1 LLNQFFIKTGG
12 FIMNLSNYTIKAQET
27 IQAAQQLAFS
37 NGNPNIETNH
47 LLKVLLS
54 DVDSP
59 VAFLLKRNNVNIS
72 FVESK
77 MDESIAKLP
86 KIGSGE
92 PAQNISRDLSNAML
106 KANNILK
113 EFNDEFISTE
123 HLLLGLLQSNDD
135 VSKTLKAAG
144 VTEKGLVT
152 AIKDLRKGDSI
163 KSQTQETQLNNLNK
177 FAKNLNDMARQGKLD
192 PVIGRDEEIR
202 RTLHILTRRSKNN
215 PILVGEPGVGKT
227 AIVEGLAMRIIN
239 GDVPENLKSKI
250 IFALDM
256 GQLIAGAKY
265 KGEFEERLKGVVK
278 EVANSEGEI
287 ILFIDEI
294 HTLIGAGGGEG
305 AMDAAN
311 ILKPA
316 LARGELRAIGATTL
330 NEYQKY
336 FEKDKALERRFQKVM
351 INEPSLEDAISILRG
366 LKDRYETHHHV
377 RIKDEAIIAAVE
389 LSSRYITDRFLP
401 DKAIDLID
409 ESAAKLRLEMNSMPE
424 ELDKLER
431 QIRQLEIEREAIKRE
446 KDESLLKELNIEIS
460 NLSVE
465 RDTLKAKWNEE
476 KEIVEKI
483 QNTKASI
490 ETLKLE
496 ADQAERNGDYGKVA
510 EIRYGKIKDQE
521 LVMAEATLQLSTLS
535 SHSKRLM
542 KEEVDAED
550 IAENIAKATG
560 IPVAKMM
567 QSDRE
572 KLLHLEEELHQRVI
586 GQDEAI
592 AAVSDAIRRS
602 RAGLQDP
609 KKPIGSFIF
618 LGTTGVGKTEL
629 AKALAEYLFD
639 DESMMTRIDMSEY
652 QEKHTVSRLVGAPPG
667 YVGYDEGG
675 QLTEAVRRKPYSV
688 VLLDEIEK
696 AHPDVWNILLQV
708 LDDGR
713 LTDNKGR
720 VVNFKNTIIIMTSNI
735 GSHIIQDAFE
745 LIDESNVESVIE
757 KTKVEVMNLL
767 RATVRPE
774 FLNRVDEIIMFQ
786 PLLKTQI
793 MGIVK
798 IQLEGLRRMVA
809 DNGIQLNYSDY
820 LLEFLADQGFDPQ
833 FGARPLKRLIQK
845 LLVNSLSKKI
855 LAGEINKNSTV
866 LVDVFD
872 GVVVFRNEEII
883 K

>member
-1 LLNQFFIKTGG
+1 
-12 FIMNLSNYTIKAQET
+12 MNLNNFTIKAAEA
-27 IQAAQQLAFS
+27 IQQSQQIAYNS
-37 NGNPNIETNH
+37 QNSNIETEH
-47 LLKVLLS
+47 ILKALL
-54 DVDSP
+54 DQDESP
-59 VAFLLKRNNVNIS
+59 VEFLLKKNAVNVS
-72 FVESK
+72 QLESRL
-77 MDESIAKLP
+77 DAQIGRLP
-86 KIGSGE
+86 KISGTE
-92 PAQNISRDLSNAML
+92 PAQNIGRDANNAVL
-106 KANNILK
+106 KATASLK
-113 EFNDEFISTE
+113 GFGDEFVTPNTCFWAWCRE
-123 HLLLGLLQSNDD
+123 ATTPPALLKDAGL
-135 VSKTLKAAG
+135 
-144 VTEKGLVT
+144 TEKGLVA
-152 AIKDLRKGDSI
+152 AIKELRKGSTVT
-163 KSQTQETQLNNLNK
+163 SQTQETQFNTLNK
-177 FAKNLNDMARQGKLD
+177 YAKNLNELARQGKLD

-202 RTLHILTRRSKNN
+202 RTLHILSRRSKNN

-227 AIVEGLAMRIIN
+227 AIAEGLAIRIVN

-250 IFALDM
+250 IFGLDM

-278 EVANSEGEI
+278 EVSTSEGEI

-294 HTLIGAGGGEG
+294 HTLVGAGGGEG

-336 FEKDKALERRFQKVM
+336 FEKDKALERRFQKVL
-351 INEPSLEDAISILRG
+351 IDEPSVEDAISILRG

-389 LSSRYITDRFLP
+389 LSVRYVTDRFLP

-446 KDESLLKELNIEIS
+446 NDEEKLRELNTQIA
-460 NLSVE
+460 NLAVE
-465 RDTLKAKWNEE
+465 RDTLKAKWREE
-476 KEIVEKI
+476 KELVEKI
-483 QNTKASI
+483 QNAKADI
-490 ETLKLE
+490 EALKQQAE
-496 ADQAERNGDYGKVA
+496 QAEREGDYGKVA
-510 EIRYGKIKDQE
+510 EIRYGRIKDKEAEITTQTKDLNE
-521 LVMAEATLQLSTLS
+521 LSES
-535 SHSKRLM
+535 SKRLM

-550 IAENIAKATG
+550 IAESVAKSTG
-560 IPVAKMM
+560 IPVSKML
-567 QSDRE
+567 QSERE
-572 KLLHLEEELHQRVI
+572 KLLNLEDELHHRVV

-592 AAVSDAIRRS
+592 TAVADAIRRS
-602 RAGLQDP
+602 RAGLNDP

-629 AKALAEYLFD
+629 AKALADYLFD
-639 DESMMTRIDMSEY
+639 DEHMMTRIDMSEY

-675 QLTEAVRRKPYSV
+675 QLTEAVRRKPYQV

-696 AHPDVWNILLQV
+696 AHPDVWNVLLQV

-720 VVNFKNTIIIMTSNI
+720 VVNFKNTIIIMTSNM
-735 GSHIIQDAFE
+735 GSDIIQENFADVTERNKEAV
-745 LIDESNVESVIE
+745 VER
-757 KTKVEVMNLL
+757 TKVEVMNRLKE
-767 RATVRPE
+767 TIRPE
-774 FLNRVDEIIMFQ
+774 FLNRVDEIILFQ
-786 PLLKTQI
+786 PLLKEEI
-793 MGIVK
+793 KGIIR
-798 IQLEGLRRMVA
+798 IQLNNLKSLVSQS
-809 DNGIQLNYSDY
+809 GIQLQFSEYLLDY
-820 LLEFLADQGFDPQ
+820 LAENGFDPQ

-845 LLVNSLSKKI
+845 EIVNALSKKI
-855 LAGEINKNSTV
+855 LAGAVDKTHPV

-872 GVVVFRNEEII
+872 GMVVFRNEVEQQVA
-883 K
+883 

>member
-1 LLNQFFIKTGG
+1 
-12 FIMNLSNYTIKAQET
+12 MNLNNYTIKSQET
-27 IQAAQQLAFS
+27 IQAAQQVAFN
-37 NGNPNIETNH
+37 NGNPSMETNH
-47 LLKVLLS
+47 LLKALLA
-54 DVDSP
+54 DKDSP
-59 VAFLLKRNNVNIS
+59 VEFLLKRNNVNIA
-72 FVESK
+72 FTESK
-77 MDESIAKLP
+77 VDESISKLP
-86 KIGSGE
+86 KIQGGE
-92 PAQNISRDLSNAML
+92 PAQNISRDLNNVFL
-106 KANNILK
+106 KANNVLK
-113 EFNDEFISTE
+113 EFKDEFISTE
-123 HLLLGLLQSNDD
+123 HLLLALMQVNDD
-135 VSKTLKAAG
+135 TAKTLKAAG
-144 VTEKGLVT
+144 LTEKGLIT
-152 AIKDLRKGDSI
+152 AIRDLRKGDTI
-163 KSQTQETQLNNLNK
+163 QSQTQETQLNTLNK
-177 FAKNLNDMARQGKLD
+177 FAKNLNELARQGKLD

-202 RTLHILTRRSKNN
+202 RTLHILTRRTKNN

-239 GDVPENLKSKI
+239 GDVPDNLKSKT

-278 EVANSEGEI
+278 EVATSDGEI

-351 INEPSLEDAISILRG
+351 INEPSKEDAISILRG

-389 LSSRYITDRFLP
+389 LSTRYMTDRFLP

-446 KDESLLKELNIEIS
+446 NDEAKLKELNIEIS
-460 NLSVE
+460 NLVVE
-465 RDTLKAKWNEE
+465 RDTLKSKWKQE
-476 KEIVEKI
+476 KELVEKV
-483 QNTKASI
+483 QNAKARI
-490 ETLKLE
+490 DELKHQAE
-496 ADQAERNGDYGKVA
+496 QAERNGEYGKVA
-510 EIRYGKIKDQE
+510 EIRYGKVQE
-521 LVMAEATLQLSTLS
+521 QEKIIAQVTEQIESSTD
-535 SHSKRLM
+535 KRLL

-550 IAENIAKATG
+550 IAANVAKATG
-560 IPVAKMM
+560 IPVSKMI
-567 QSDRE
+567 QSERE
-572 KLLHLEEELHQRVI
+572 KLLHLEDELHNRIV
-586 GQDEAI
+586 GQEEAI
-592 AAVSDAIRRS
+592 TAVADAIRRS

-696 AHPDVWNILLQV
+696 AHPDVWNVLLQV

-735 GSHIIQDAFE
+735 GSHLIQDAFE
-745 LIDESNVESVIE
+745 KVTETNVEEVTD
-757 KTKVEVMNLL
+757 KAKVEVMSLL
-767 RATVRPE
+767 RQTIRPE
-774 FLNRVDEIIMFQ
+774 FLNRVDEIIMFS
-786 PLLKTQI
+786 PLMKKQI

-798 IQLEGLRRMVA
+798 IQLEGLKKMVSE
-809 DNGIQLNYSDY
+809 NGITLRYSEY
-820 LLEFLADQGFDPQ
+820 LLEFLAEQGYDPQ

-845 LLVNSLSKKI
+845 MIINSLSKRI
-855 LAGEINKNSTV
+855 LAGDIDKSKTV

-872 GVVVFRNEEII
+872 GVVVFRNEEEGVSVD
-883 K
+883 KEV

>member
-1 LLNQFFIKTGG
+1 
-12 FIMNLSNYTIKAQET
+12 MNLNNYTIKAQET
-27 IQAAQQLAFS
+27 IQKAQQLAF
-37 NGNPNIETNH
+37 NTGNPNVETNH
-47 LLKVLLS
+47 LLKVLLA
-54 DVDSP
+54 DTESP
-59 VAFLLKRNNVNIS
+59 VQFLLKRNNINIA
-72 FVESK
+72 FVEGK
-77 MDESIAKLP
+77 MDEAINKLP
-86 KIGSGE
+86 KTGGAE
-92 PAQNISRDLSNAML
+92 AAQNISRDLGNAML
-106 KANNILK
+106 QANKVLK
-113 EFNDEFISTE
+113 EFKDEFISQE
-123 HLLLGLLQSNDD
+123 HLLLAMLQVNDD

-144 VTEKGLVT
+144 LTEKGLIT
-152 AIKDLRKGDSI
+152 AIKDLRKGETI
-163 KSQTQETQLNNLNK
+163 NSQTQETQMNNLNK

-239 GDVPENLKSKI
+239 GDVPDNLRSKT

-278 EVANSEGEI
+278 EVAGSEGEI

-351 INEPSLEDAISILRG
+351 INEPTNEDAISILRG

-446 KDESLLKELNIEIS
+446 KDESLLKDLNIEIS

-465 RDTLKAKWNEE
+465 RDTLKAKWREE
-476 KEIVEKI
+476 KDIVEKI
-483 QNTKASI
+483 QNTKANI
-490 ETLKLE
+490 EKLKLE

-510 EIRYGKIKDQE
+510 EIRYGKVKEEEKAIE
-521 LVMAEATLQLSTLS
+521 EATLQLNTLS
-535 SHSKRLM
+535 AHSKRLM

-550 IAENIAKATG
+550 IADNIAKATG
-560 IPVAKMM
+560 IPVSKMM
-567 QSDRE
+567 QSERE
-572 KLLHLEEELHQRVI
+572 KLLHLEKELHHRVV
-586 GQDEAI
+586 GQEEAI
-592 AAVSDAIRRS
+592 TAVADAIRRS

-696 AHPDVWNILLQV
+696 AHPDVWNVLLQV

-735 GSHIIQDAFE
+735 GSSIIQDAFE
-745 LIDESNVESVIE
+745 DIDENNVDQVIE
-757 KTKVEVMNLL
+757 KTKLDVMTLL
-767 RATVRPE
+767 RQTVRPE

-786 PLLKTQI
+786 PLLKKQI
-793 MGIVK
+793 IGIVK
-798 IQLEGLRRMVA
+798 IQLEGLRNLVA
-809 DNGIQLNYSDY
+809 ENGIQLNYSNY
-820 LLEFLADQGFDPQ
+820 LLEYLAEQGYDPQ

-845 LLVNSLSKKI
+845 LIVNDLSKKI
-855 LAGEINKNSTV
+855 LSGQIDKTRAV

-872 GVVVFRNEEII
+872 GVVVFRNEEEN
-883 K
+883 

>member
-1 LLNQFFIKTGG
+1 
-12 FIMNLSNYTIKAQET
+12 MNLGNFTIKAAEAFQ
-27 IQAAQQLAFS
+27 QAQQIAFNAKS
-37 NGNPNIETNH
+37 PNIETEH
-47 LLKVLLS
+47 ILKALLEQE
-54 DVDSP
+54 DSP
-59 VAFLLKRNNVNIS
+59 VEYLLKKNNVTLNL
-72 FVESK
+72 VDSK
-77 MDESIAKLP
+77 LDELINKLP
-86 KIGSGE
+86 KASGE
-92 PAQNISRDLSNAML
+92 AAQQISRE
-106 KANNILK
+106 ANNVVLRAGAVLK
-113 EFNDEFISTE
+113 QFKDEFVTPE
-123 HLLLGLLQSNDD
+123 HLIMAIVQGNDSTAKLLKDAGL
-135 VSKTLKAAG
+135 
-144 VTEKGLVT
+144 TEKGLVT
-152 AIKDLRKGDSI
+152 AIKELRRGETVT
-163 KSQTQETQLNNLNK
+163 SQTQSQEYNALNK
-177 FAKNLNDMARQGKLD
+177 YAKNLNEMARQGKLD

-202 RTLHILTRRSKNN
+202 RTLHILSRRTKNN

-227 AIVEGLAMRIIN
+227 AIAEGIAHRIVN

-250 IFALDM
+250 IYALDM
-256 GQLIAGAKY
+256 GLLIAGAKY

-278 EVANSEGEI
+278 EVAGSDGEI

-294 HTLIGAGGGEG
+294 HTLVGAGGGEG

-316 LARGELRAIGATTL
+316 LAKGDLRAVGATTL
-330 NEYQKY
+330 NEYQKF

-351 INEPSLEDAISILRG
+351 IDEPNIEDAISILRG

-424 ELDKLER
+424 ELDTLER

-446 KDESLLKELNIEIS
+446 NDEVKLKELNTEIA
-460 NLSVE
+460 NLSVT
-465 RDTLKAKWNEE
+465 RDTYKAKWNQE
-476 KEIVEKI
+476 KELVEKV
-483 QNTKASI
+483 QNAKAEI
-490 ETLKLE
+490 ENLKQ
-496 ADQAERNGDYGKVA
+496 QAERAEREGDYGKVA
-510 EIRYGKIKDQE
+510 EIRYGKVQE
-521 LVMAEATLQLSTLS
+521 QEQLITDLTKQIEESGE
-535 SHSKRLM
+535 KRLL

-550 IAENIAKATG
+550 IAESIAKATG
-560 IPVAKMM
+560 IPVTKML
-567 QSDRE
+567 QSDKE
-572 KLLHLEEELHQRVI
+572 KLLKLEDHLHERVV
-586 GQDEAI
+586 GQEEAI
-592 AAVSDAIRRS
+592 TAVADAIRRS

-675 QLTEAVRRKPYSV
+675 QLTESVRRKPYSV

-696 AHPDVWNILLQV
+696 AHPDVWNVLLQV

-735 GSHIIQDAFE
+735 GSHLIQDAFE
-745 LIDESNVESVIE
+745 KVKEENVEEVTD
-757 KTKVEVMNLL
+757 KAKLEVMTLL
-767 RATVRPE
+767 RQTIRPE
-774 FLNRVDEIIMFQ
+774 FLNRVDEIIMFR
-786 PLLKTQI
+786 PLMMNEIK
-793 MGIVK
+793 GIVK
-798 IQLEGLRRMVA
+798 IQLNGLKKLVA
-809 DNGIQLNYSDY
+809 DSGIQLQFSDY
-820 LLEFLADQGFDPQ
+820 ALEFLAEQGFDPQ
-833 FGARPLKRLIQK
+833 LGARPLKRLIQK
-845 LLVNSLSKKI
+845 EIVNQLSKRI
-855 LAGEINKNSTV
+855 LAGDIDKTKPV

-872 GVVVFRNEEII
+872 NTVVFRNETPELE
-883 K
+883 KAGKKK

>member
-1 LLNQFFIKTGG
+1 
-12 FIMNLSNYTIKAQET
+12 MNLGNFTIKAAEAFQ
-27 IQAAQQLAFS
+27 QAQQIAFNAKS
-37 NGNPNIETNH
+37 PNIETEH
-47 LLKVLLS
+47 ILKALLEQE
-54 DVDSP
+54 DSP
-59 VAFLLKRNNVNIS
+59 VEYLLKKNNVTVNLVDSKLDELIS
-72 FVESK
+72 
-77 MDESIAKLP
+77 KLP
-86 KIGSGE
+86 KASGE
-92 PAQNISRDLSNAML
+92 AAQQISRE
-106 KANNILK
+106 ANNVVLRAGSVLK
-113 EFNDEFISTE
+113 QFKDEFVTPE
-123 HLLLGLLQSNDD
+123 HLLLALVQGNDSTGKLLKDAGL
-135 VSKTLKAAG
+135 
-144 VTEKGLVT
+144 TEKGLIT
-152 AIKDLRKGDSI
+152 AIKDLRKGETVT
-163 KSQTQETQLNNLNK
+163 SQTQSQEFNALNK
-177 FAKNLNDMARQGKLD
+177 YAKNLNELARQGKLD

-202 RTLHILTRRSKNN
+202 RTLHILSRRTKNN

-227 AIVEGLAMRIIN
+227 AIAEGIAHRIVN

-250 IFALDM
+250 IYALDM
-256 GQLIAGAKY
+256 GLLIAGAKY

-278 EVANSEGEI
+278 EVSTSDGEI

-294 HTLIGAGGGEG
+294 HTLVGAGGGEG

-316 LARGELRAIGATTL
+316 LAKGDLRAVGATTL
-330 NEYQKY
+330 NEYQKF

-351 INEPSLEDAISILRG
+351 IDEPSVEDAISILRG

-424 ELDKLER
+424 ELDTLER

-446 KDESLLKELNIEIS
+446 NDEVKLKELNTEIA
-460 NLSVE
+460 NLSVT
-465 RDTLKAKWNEE
+465 RDTYKAKWSQE
-476 KEIVEKI
+476 KELVEKV
-483 QNTKASI
+483 QNAKAEI
-490 ETLKLE
+490 ENLKQ
-496 ADQAERNGDYGKVA
+496 QAERAEREGDYGKVA
-510 EIRYGKIKDQE
+510 EIRYGKVQQQE
-521 LVMAEATLQLSTLS
+521 QLITDLTKQIEESGE
-535 SHSKRLM
+535 KRLL

-550 IAENIAKATG
+550 IAESIAKATG
-560 IPVAKMM
+560 IPVTKML
-567 QSDRE
+567 QSDKE
-572 KLLHLEEELHQRVI
+572 KLLKLEEHLHERVV
-586 GQDEAI
+586 GQEEAI
-592 AAVSDAIRRS
+592 TAVADAIRRS

-696 AHPDVWNILLQV
+696 AHPDVWNVLLQV

-735 GSHIIQDAFE
+735 GSHLIQDAFE
-745 LIDESNVESVIE
+745 KVKESNVEEVTD
-757 KTKVEVMNLL
+757 KAKVEVMNLL
-767 RATVRPE
+767 RQTIRPE
-774 FLNRVDEIIMFQ
+774 FLNRVDEIIMFR
-786 PLLKTQI
+786 PLMMKEI
-793 MGIVK
+793 KGIVK
-798 IQLEGLRRMVA
+798 IQLNGLKKLVA
-809 DNGIQLNYSDY
+809 DSGIQLQFSDY
-820 LLEFLADQGFDPQ
+820 ALEFLAEQGFDPQ

-845 LLVNSLSKKI
+845 EIVNQLSKRI
-855 LAGEINKNSTV
+855 LAGDIDKTKPV

-872 GVVVFRNEEII
+872 GVVVFRNEMPE
-883 K
+883 KVK

>member
-1 LLNQFFIKTGG
+1 
-12 FIMNLSNYTIKAQET
+12 MNLSNYTIKAQET

-77 MDESIAKLP
+77 MDEAISKLP

-106 KANNILK
+106 KANNVLK

-123 HLLLGLLQSNDD
+123 HLLLGLVQSNDD

-177 FAKNLNDMARQGKLD
+177 FAKNLNNMARQGKLD

-239 GDVPENLKSKI
+239 GDVPENLKSKT

-521 LVMAEATLQLSTLS
+521 LVMAEATLQLTTLS
-535 SHSKRLM
+535 THSKRLM

-572 KLLHLEEELHQRVI
+572 KLLHLEGELHQRVI
-586 GQDEAI
+586 GQEEAI

-809 DNGIQLNYSDY
+809 DNGIQLTYSDY

-845 LLVNSLSKKI
+845 LIVNSLSKKI